1 MKVQGITLA
10 QPNFSGKIYT
20 TKQIPLPDLSKIEQH
35 STKLINFAKEKDFDY
50 IIFRNGEQKGLS
62 VLAKNLKRSTRE
74 VFEVVGYPSGN
85 ESKDIS
91 LILKTMQ
98 EATDKLTDS
107 KVKQGWSC
115 E

>member
-1 MKVQGITLA
+1 MKICAVNNKQAFNG
-10 QPNFSGKIYT
+10 NVYT
-20 TKQIPLPDLSKIEQH
+20 TKQIPIPDLSKIEEH
-35 STKLINFAKEKDFDY
+35 SAKLINFAKEKDFDY
-50 IIFRNGEQKGLS
+50 IIFKNGEQKGLS
-62 VLAKNLKRSTRE
+62 VLAKNLKRLTRE
-74 VFEVVGYPSGN
+74 VFEVVGYPSGS

-98 EATDKLTDS
+98 EATDRLTDS

>member
-1 MKVQGITLA
+1 MKICAVNNKQA
-10 QPNFSGKIYT
+10 FNGKVYT
-20 TKQIPLPDLSKIEQH
+20 AKHIPLSDLTKIEQH
-35 STKLINFAKEKDFDY
+35 STKLISFAKEKDFDY

-62 VLAKNLKRSTRE
+62 VLAKNLKRLTRA

-91 LILKTMQ
+91 LILKTME
-98 EATDKLTDS
+98 EATDKLTYS
-107 KVKQGWSC
+107 KVEQGWSC

>member
-1 MKVQGITLA
+1 MKINNINN
-10 QPNFSGKIYT
+10 QPVFTGNIYT
-20 TKQIPLPDLSKIEQH
+20 MKNLSLFEMDKLQKGAEKLCNYAKDKKI
-35 STKLINFAKEKDFDY
+35 DY

-74 VFEVVGYPSGN
+74 VLEVVGYPSGN